1 MVPPRPTKR
10 STIMMKTTKSLTFQN
25 LHTSQIK
32 NEEQNSRLSR
42 KQELRRQHTL
52 WNSSHNKMLMKMTM
66 MTMRL

>member
-42 KQELRRQHTL
+42 KQELRRQHRL